1 MSLRTGTIWCLGAS
15 VIPDRVIVTQTC
27 TPKAAPASPFILLKC
42 HHYSSD
48 SIHLSMRLAGFLSTL
63 HTKLLLLHYF
73 GGNEALNSFTW
84 IFQSLQRSSS
94 SSQTRTKNSSTESY
108 REQQNL
114 VLRVTW
120 KQINFFFPFH
130 ILITILLPLLFSVL
144 ITVLKLLCKFCTLFC
159 SSYHLCHGNEKQN
172 V

>member
-1 MSLRTGTIWCLGAS
+1 MWDLHPWRCSELSWSRHCTTLCGWPSFAWGAQDTQMSLRTGSIWCLGAS
-15 VIPDRVIVTQTC
+15 VIPDHVILTQTS

-94 SSQTRTKNSSTESY
+94 SLQAHTKNSSTESY

-120 KQINFFFPFH
+120 K
-130 ILITILLPLLFSVL
+130 
-144 ITVLKLLCKFCTLFC
+144 
-159 SSYHLCHGNEKQN
+159 
-172 V
+172 

>member
-1 MSLRTGTIWCLGAS
+1 MWVIKYYCGTSIPGDAQSSAGVGTAQPCVGGPALPGGAQDTHMSLRTGSIWCLGAS
-15 VIPDRVIVTQTC
+15 VIPDRVILTQTS

-94 SSQTRTKNSSTESY
+94 SSQTHTKNSSTESY

-120 KQINFFFPFH
+120 K
-130 ILITILLPLLFSVL
+130 
-144 ITVLKLLCKFCTLFC
+144 
-159 SSYHLCHGNEKQN
+159 
-172 V
+172 